1 MRPQVCACGSKR
13 IDASVCTLVPHG
25 TVALAVKVRDDLEAS
40 TVHHEAGLY
49 IVLAVYI
56 TPLMV
61 FAAQHA
67 LDTLGIRVSV

>member
-1 MRPQVCACGSKR
+1 
-13 IDASVCTLVPHG
+13 VPHG